1 MHSPIFSLEVFPPK
15 PHAPVGTIY
24 DALDG
29 LQGLDPDFISVT
41 YRHGTH
47 ADRVKTAGIAH
58 TINFDYHIPVVAHL
72 TALYSSR
79 ATVDEALDLFREAGV
94 FGVLAL
100 RGDYVEGNEPC
111 GDFEHASDLA
121 AYISKRD
128 PEMQIMGACYPECHL
143 ECSCLEEDVDNLKK
157 KVDAGVTHL
166 ITQLFYDNEDFYR
179 FLDLARAKGVEVPIE
194 AGIMPVRS
202 VKSIN
207 NMTKRNGSK
216 VPPAV
221 QRMVD
226 KWGDDVPSLQQ
237 AGIVYASEQIA
248 DLVAHGV
255 DGVHLYTMNRPALAR
270 RIWANVESLFTITQ

>member
-41 YRHGTH
+41 YRHGSH
-47 ADRVKTAGIAH
+47 ANRLNTARIAH
-58 TINFDYHIPVVAHL
+58 TVNADYRIPVVAHL
-72 TALYSSR
+72 TALYSDKAS
-79 ATVDEALDLFREAGV
+79 VDEALDLFRKAGV

-121 AYISKRD
+121 AYIRQHD
-128 PEMQIMGACYPECHL
+128 PDMQIMGACYPECHL
-143 ECSCLEEDVDNLKK
+143 EASCLEVDVDNLKK

-179 FLDLARAKGVEVPIE
+179 FLDLARAKGIDVPIE
-194 AGIMPVRS
+194 AGIMPIRS
-202 VKSIN
+202 VRSIN

-216 VPPAV
+216 IPARV
-221 QRMVD
+221 RRIVD
-226 KWGDDVPSLQQ
+226 KWGDNLPCLQQ
-237 AGIVYASEQIA
+237 AGINYASEQIS

-255 DGVHLYTMNRPALAR
+255 DGIHLYTMNRPAIAR
-270 RIWANVESLFTITQ
+270 RIWSNVEQLFTIKE